1 MGLPR
6 ARQRAHPGVCAY
18 RHIHPGEPAC
28 EGESGWFLSR
38 SVPLSVGSEPGLLC
52 TLVSGNAV
60 RDGETLFC
68 ASLISLFFF
77 LHTSTVASAGTRR
90 HRRSFRVSQEPSPV
104 AKASDPPHNRSSAAG
119 LATDAGGVWSR
130 ARLATAPAKIACLR
144 IPAGRR
150 RQSRQAYT
158 RQYSSRSPEILSAP
172 PRPRRRGCTPCRF
185 ADEKLAI
192 SSAAA
197 PART

>member
-68 ASLISLFFF
+68 ASFISLSFFYTLRQWPRRGRAGTGALF
-77 LHTSTVASAGTRR
+77 VSVKSLPLLLRLLTHHTTVARLLDWRPTR
-90 HRRSFRVSQEPSPV
+90 
-104 AKASDPPHNRSSAAG
+104 A
-119 LATDAGGVWSR
+119 VWSR